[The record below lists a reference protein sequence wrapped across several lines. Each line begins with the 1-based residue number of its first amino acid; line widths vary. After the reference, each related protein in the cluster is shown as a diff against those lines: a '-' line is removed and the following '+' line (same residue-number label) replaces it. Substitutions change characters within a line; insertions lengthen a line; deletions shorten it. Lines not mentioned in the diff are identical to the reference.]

1 MPFLYKYTRPLK
13 KLTLISSLLYTS
25 NFEALLLLWFLAAKL
40 HFFILNHLLLHI
52 PEAQEQMSSDDEREE
67 MELDLSSPDVVTKYK
82 SAAEIINKALQLV
95 ISQCKPKAK
104 IVDICEKGDS
114 FIREQTGNMYKNV
127 KKKIER
133 GVAFPT
139 CISVNNTVGH
149 FSPLA
154 SDETVMEEG
163 DILKI
168 DMGCHID
175 GFIAVVAH
183 THVLQEGPV
192 TGRAADV
199 IAAANTAAE
208 VALRLVRPGKKNKD
222 VTEAIQKVAA
232 AYDCKIVE
240 GVLSHQLK
248 QFVIDGNKVILSVSN
263 PETRVDDAEFEENE
277 IYAIDIVTSTG
288 EGKPKLLDEKQ
299 TTIYK
304 RAVDK
309 NYHLKMK
316 ASRFIF
322 SEISQKFP
330 ILPFTARAL
339 EEKRA
344 RLGLVECVNHDL
356 LQPFPVLH
364 EKPGDY
370 VAHIKFTV
378 LLMPNGSD
386 RITSHALQELQPTKT
401 IDNPEIKAW
410 LALGTKTKKKGGGKK
425 KKGKKGDNKP
435 DNSTEAEAMD
445 LTRNEGASQE

>member
-1 MPFLYKYTRPLK
+1 M
-13 KLTLISSLLYTS
+13 
-25 NFEALLLLWFLAAKL
+25 
-40 HFFILNHLLLHI
+40 
-52 PEAQEQMSSDDEREE
+52 SDDEREE
-67 MELDLSSPDVVTKYK
+67 RELDLTSPEVVTKYK
-82 SAAEIINKALQLV
+82 SAADIVNRALHLV
-95 ISQCKPKAK
+95 VTECKPKVK
-104 IVDICEKGDS
+104 IVDLCEKGDA

-139 CISVNNTVGH
+139 CISVNNVVSH

-154 SDETVMEEG
+154 SDESVLEEG
-163 DILKI
+163 DMVKI
-168 DMGCHID
+168 EMASHID
-175 GFIAVVAH
+175 GFIAAVAH
-183 THVLQEGPV
+183 THIIQEGPV
-192 TGRAADV
+192 TGRKADV
-199 IAAANTAAE
+199 IAAANSAAE

-248 QFVIDGNKVILSVSN
+248 QFVIDGNKVILSVTS
-263 PETRVDDAEFEENE
+263 PEMKVDEVEFEENE
-277 IYAIDIVTSTG
+277 VYAVDIVTSTG
-288 EGKPKLLDEKQ
+288 EGKPKMLDEKQ

-330 ILPFTARAL
+330 IMPFTARAL

-344 RLGLVECVNHDL
+344 RLGLVECVNHEL
-356 LQPFPVLH
+356 LQPYPVLY

-370 VAHIKFTV
+370 VARIMFTV

-386 RITSHALQELQPTKT
+386 RITSHLLQELQPTKT
-401 IDNPEIKAW
+401 VEDPEIKAW
-410 LALGTKTKKKGGGKK
+410 LSLPTKTKKKGGGKK
-425 KKGKKGDNKP
+425 KKGKKGDKP
-435 DNSTEAEAMD
+435 EGESADAEPMD
-445 LTRNEGASQE
+445 AAAANGATAEN

>member
-1 MPFLYKYTRPLK
+1 
-13 KLTLISSLLYTS
+13 
-25 NFEALLLLWFLAAKL
+25 
-40 HFFILNHLLLHI
+40 
-52 PEAQEQMSSDDEREE
+52 MSSDEEREE
-67 MELDLSSPDVVTKYK
+67 KELDLTSPEVVTKYK
-82 SAAEIINKALQLV
+82 SASEIVNKALQLV
-95 ISQCKPKAK
+95 VSECKLNAK

-114 FIREQTGNMYKNV
+114 FIKEQTGNMYKNV

-139 CISVNNTVGH
+139 CISVNNTICH

-154 SDETVMEEG
+154 SDESTLQAG
-163 DILKI
+163 DMVKI

-183 THVLQEGPV
+183 THVLQEGAI

-222 VTEAIQKVAA
+222 VTEAIQKVAG
-232 AYDCKIVE
+232 AYGCKIVE
-240 GVLSHQLK
+240 GVLTHQLK
-248 QFVIDGNKVILSVSN
+248 QFVIDGNKVVLSVSS
-263 PETRVDDAEFEENE
+263 PEVRVDDAEFEENE
-277 IYAIDIVTSTG
+277 VYAVDIVTSTG
-288 EGKPKLLDEKQ
+288 DGKPKLLDEKQ

-330 ILPFTARAL
+330 IMPFTARDL

-344 RLGLVECVNHDL
+344 RLGLVECVG
-356 LQPFPVLH
+356 H
-364 EKPGDY
+364 ELCSQIRPLRKPGDL

-386 RITSHALQELQPTKT
+386 RITSYPLQELQHAKT
-401 IDNPEIKAW
+401 IEDDADIKAW
-410 LALGTKTKKKGGGKK
+410 LSLPVKTKKKGGGKK
-425 KKGKKGDNKP
+425 KKGKKGDKADDSMKAEP
-435 DNSTEAEAMD
+435 MDEAE
-445 LTRNEGASQE
+445 E